1 MNNIE
6 RIVPTVWIGNEKEV
20 VELMEIFSKEGVKK
34 LRVNCTRHAAEG
46 YIKEI
51 QAFYKIWGNT
61 FDLILDMPI
70 PKKRLGFFMN
80 GKVKNL
86 RWHRMLYILFQ
97 KRMD

>member
-70 PKKRLGFFMN
+70 PKK
-80 GKVKNL
+80 K
-86 RWHRMLYILFQ
+86 
-97 KRMD
+97 D